1 MAKLSSLNN
10 YFLKWISRTYFNGPK
25 NILSG
30 LRLLPD
36 LYPHNKL
43 ADRTEAV
50 VVVEQDDAKLREAFA
65 ILTTKENDNTAALLC
80 FFFHS

>member
-1 MAKLSSLNN
+1 MD
-10 YFLKWISRTYFNGPK
+10 FRTYFNGPK

-43 ADRTEAV
+43 ADRTEAAV
-50 VVVEQDDAKLREAFA
+50 VVLEQDDAKLREAFA
-65 ILTTKENDNTAALLC
+65 ILTTKENDNAAALCSLS
-80 FFFHS
+80 FMMSL

>member
-1 MAKLSSLNN
+1 MD
-10 YFLKWISRTYFNGPK
+10 FRTYFNGPK

-30 LRLLPD
+30 LRRLPD

-50 VVVEQDDAKLREAFA
+50 EVVEQDDAKLREAFA
-65 ILTTKENDNTAALLC
+65 ILTTKENDNTAALC
-80 FFFHS
+80 FFLHS